1 MRGVR
6 MKEESNL
13 SLILTSFLSLVLG
26 ISLIVA
32 TEDLLVSVN
41 YILVCLFTII
51 GVVQVIS
58 FFINKNYKYN
68 LYNKLI
74 LGTIFIWLAIFIY
87 VYYTMIII
95 ILPII
100 FSLYSV
106 IMAVVL
112 IIKYFNL
119 KNITKI
125 KYKRYIILSIISL
138 VIGLFLIFRP
148 TLSIYTYFKITGVY
162 VIFIS
167 MAYFLEFIDSI
178 RQAKKNS

>member
-1 MRGVR
+1 MK
-6 MKEESNL
+6 KEESNL
-13 SLILTSFLSLVLG
+13 SLLLTSFLSLVLG
-26 ISLIVA
+26 ISLIIA

-41 YILVCLFTII
+41 YILVCIFTII
-51 GVVQVIS
+51 GVIQIIS
-58 FFINKNYKYN
+58 FFVNKNYKYN

-112 IIKYFNL
+112 LIKYFNL
-119 KNITKI
+119 KNETKI
-125 KYKRYIILSIISL
+125 KYKRYIILSIISF
-138 VIGLFLIFRP
+138 VIGFFLIFRP
-148 TLSIYTYFKITGVY
+148 KLSVYTYFKITGVY
-162 VIFIS
+162 VIFIAIS
-167 MAYFLEFIDSI
+167 YFLEFISSVHSTK
-178 RQAKKNS
+178 R